1 MIPESRDIRDLYQ
14 DMILE
19 HSKRPENFHSMPE
32 ANHQAEG
39 FNPLC
44 GDHFTVFLKL
54 DGDRIEDISFEGSGC
69 AISKSSASM
78 MTASLKGKTKAEAH
92 QLFLRFQRLVK
103 NEASGED
110 NEERLGKLIVFSG
123 VCEFPVRIKCAILA
137 WHAMLSALDQKSD
150 KVSTE

>member
-1 MIPESRDIRDLYQ
+1 MIPDSRDIRDLYQ
-14 DMILE
+14 DMIFE
-19 HSKRPENFHSMPE
+19 HSKRPENFHALPE
-32 ANHQAEG
+32 ASHKAEG

-54 DGDRIEDISFEGSGC
+54 DGDRIAGISFEGSGC

-78 MTASLKGKTKAEAH
+78 MTASLKGKTKAEA
-92 QLFLRFQRLVK
+92 QKLFSQFQRLVT
-103 NEASGED
+103 NQASDTDDED
-110 NEERLGKLIVFSG
+110 NLGKLIVFSG

-150 KVSTE
+150 TVSTE

>member
-1 MIPESRDIRDLYQ
+1 MIPESPDVRDLYQ

-19 HSKRPENFHSMPE
+19 HSKRPENFHSLPD
-32 ANHQAEG
+32 ASHKAEG

-78 MTASLKGKTKAEAH
+78 MTASLKGKTKAEAQ
-92 QLFLRFQRLVK
+92 QLFSQFQRLVK

-110 NEERLGKLIVFSG
+110 YEETLGKLIVFSG

-150 KVSTE
+150 TVSTE

>member
-19 HSKRPENFHSMPE
+19 HSKRPENFHALPE
-32 ANHQAEG
+32 ANHKAEG

-54 DGDRIEDISFEGSGC
+54 DGDQIADISFEGSGC

-78 MTASLKGKTKAEAH
+78 MTASLKGKTKAEAQ
-92 QLFLRFQRLVK
+92 QLFSQFQRLVT
-103 NEASGED
+103 NQTSVADDED
-110 NEERLGKLIVFSG
+110 SLGKLVVFSG

-137 WHAMLSALDQKSD
+137 WHAMLSALDQKSET
-150 KVSTE
+150 VSTE